1 MRKAVF
7 DESSHP
13 LGHEIAQE
21 AASNLGRLGR
31 ALERALADLRAFDE
45 RRRAVEAASTADAR
59 ADARARQALVKRA
72 ATALWHYV
80 VQRESIGLRDTER
93 MMRDYAVPADVRHR
107 MGIVGGD

>member
-59 ADARARQALVKRA
+59 ARQALVKRA

>member
-1 MRKAVF
+1 MRKADF
-7 DESSHP
+7 DKSSHP
-13 LGHEIAQE
+13 LGQEIAQE

-31 ALERALADLRAFDE
+31 ALERALDDLRAFDS
-45 RRRAVEAASTADAR
+45 RRALEGGASAVDR
-59 ADARARQALVKRA
+59 RARQALVKRA

-80 VQRESIGLRDTER
+80 VQREAIGLRDADR